1 MSAYRQC
8 WRLAW
13 PLILANLS
21 VPLLGLVDTA
31 VVGHLPGAQHLAAV
45 ALGALVMSVLY
56 FLFGFLRMGTTG
68 LVGQA
73 LGAGDSNEVRAAPIR
88 ALLVAAAIGLSLVG
102 AAPLVLRLADLVFAP
117 GPEVATG
124 LRTYLLI
131 RLLGA
136 PAALGSFVVLGW
148 LMGMQDARGPLL
160 LLVLTNALNAALSVI
175 LVLALGLG
183 VGGVALAT
191 LIAEYVGLI
200 AGLVLGALRW
210 RALQLR
216 WPEWRLLLRAD
227 RFARLLALNR
237 DLFLRS
243 LFLEAA
249 FIAFAALGSRQGEV
263 VLAGNAVLMTLFT
276 TAAYGLDGFAHA
288 TEALVA
294 RAVGARDVAA
304 FREAVGAGFVLAAAL
319 AAAMTAL
326 FALGGTALIALLT
339 DLEAVRRAA
348 GTYLPYAALLPA
360 VSVWAFLFDGVF
372 FGATRTR
379 ELRNAMAL
387 SLLVFAGGAV
397 VLVPAYANHGLWLA
411 FLIFL
416 AARALF
422 LGRTYWRADVGA
434 AFARG

>member
-1 MSAYRQC
+1 MSAYRHC

-31 VVGHLPGAQHLAAV
+31 VVGHLPGAHFLAAV

-73 LGAGDSNEVRAAPIR
+73 LGSGDSIEIRAAPVR
-88 ALLVAAAIGLSLVG
+88 ALLVAAAIGLVLVLT
-102 AAPLVLRLADLVFAP
+102 APLVLRVCELVFAP
-117 GPEVATG
+117 GPEVAAE

-160 LLVLTNALNAALSVI
+160 LLVLTNGLNAVLSVV
-175 LVLALGLG
+175 LVLGLGLG
-183 VGGVALAT
+183 VTGAALAT
-191 LIAEYVGLI
+191 LLAEYVGLG
-200 AGLVLGALRW
+200 AGLALGALRW
-210 RALQLR
+210 RGLGLR
-216 WPEWRLLLRAD
+216 WPERSAVLRRD
-227 RFARLLALNR
+227 RFARLLLLNR

-243 LFLEAA
+243 LFLEAV
-249 FIAFAALGSRQGEV
+249 FVAFAALGSRQGEV
-263 VLAGNAVLMTLFT
+263 TLAGNAVLMTLFT

-294 RAVGARDVAA
+294 RAVGARDLAA
-304 FREAVGAGFVLAAAL
+304 FREAVGAGFALAAAL
-319 AAAMTAL
+319 AVAMTLL
-326 FALGGTALIALLT
+326 FGVGGTGLIALLT
-339 DLEAVRRAA
+339 DIEAVRAA
-348 GTYLPYAALLPA
+348 ATSYLPYAAALPA
-360 VSVWAFLFDGVF
+360 VSIWAFLFDGVF

-387 SLLVFAGGAV
+387 SLLVFAAGTAT
-397 VLVPAYANHGLWLA
+397 LVPAWGNHGLWLA

-416 AARALF
+416 AARAAF
-422 LGRTYWRADVGA
+422 LGAIYWRADAGA